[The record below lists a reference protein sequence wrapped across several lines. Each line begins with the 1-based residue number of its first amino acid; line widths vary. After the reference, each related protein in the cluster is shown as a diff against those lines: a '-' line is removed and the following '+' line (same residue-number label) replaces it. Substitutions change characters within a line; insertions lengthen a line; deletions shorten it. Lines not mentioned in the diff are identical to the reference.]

1 MIYLLSITGLALL
14 VIGANFLVKHSSL
27 IAAALGIP
35 PLIIGLTIVAFGTSA
50 PELAVGINASLSGNS
65 SIVIGNVVGSNVFNV
80 LFILGVAALISPL
93 KVSEQL
99 VRIDV
104 PFIICLSILIFF
116 FSLDGAISRLEGI
129 GLITLLICYIVFL
142 IYQSKKTNGND
153 NKEVVSEEKPSW
165 LLNIIFTIIGLALL
179 VYGSGLFVDN
189 LILIAKKFNISNEI
203 IGLTVVA
210 IGTSMPEVVTSIVAT
225 LKGKVDIAV
234 GNVIGSNI
242 FNILAVLGFSCAVN
256 PDGCIIPAS
265 VQNFD
270 IPVMIAVSICCLP
283 IFFSGNRINRAEG
296 FFFMLCYIA
305 YTVYLIMSAS
315 HHEKLSQLSSTMLYF
330 VIPISL
336 SGILISVYREVKSRK
351 AVGSK

>member
-1 MIYLLSITGLALL
+1 MIYLLSITGLALR

-104 PFIICLSILIFF
+104 PFIICLSILILF

-142 IYQSKKTNGND
+142 IYQSKKTSSND
-153 NKEVVSEEKPSW
+153 DEEVSEEKPSW